1 MSHIVDTHNFQAPG
15 EAAIQEHAAIRLTS
29 SWMGCARNSESTLH
43 QVSPYIG
50 KMKST
55 IGSAL
60 VHAFTSEGQTI
71 YDPFCGSGTI
81 ALEGWR
87 ARRNVVATDL
97 SPYAVTLTQAKLYP
111 CLSLKEAN
119 EEMGRTA
126 RKVTSVISDIDLRRV
141 PKWVR
146 AFYQPDTL
154 RETIAWVEVLKARK
168 SYFLLA
174 CLLGILHHQRPGFL
188 SYPSSHTVP
197 YLRGKKFPRELYP
210 ELYEYRSV
218 KERLEKKV
226 IRALKRLPLLDTSIY
241 RTCSMQDAT
250 SFTPKREVAAIIT
263 SPPYMRQLDYGRD
276 NRLRLWFLGTTDW
289 NALDQRITPS
299 ETQFVEMMK
308 LCLQRWHKVLVKG
321 GTCILALGDTYS
333 KSYGMRLPDVVVQM
347 ATKEIG
353 GYKQVWKHTE
363 MIPDRRRVRHNCK
376 GIQHETVLV
385 LSRTEG

>member
-1 MSHIVDTHNFQAPG
+1 
-15 EAAIQEHAAIRLTS
+15 
-29 SWMGCARNSESTLH
+29 
-43 QVSPYIG
+43 
-50 KMKST
+50 MKST

-60 VHAFTSEGQTI
+60 IQAFTSEGETI

-81 ALEGWR
+81 ALEAWS

-119 EEMGRTA
+119 EEICEA
-126 RKVTSVISDIDLRRV
+126 ALKVRSVVSGIDLRRV

-154 RETIAWVEVLKARK
+154 RESIAWAEVLKARK

-188 SYPSSHTVP
+188 SFPSSHTVP
-197 YLRGKKFPRELYP
+197 YLRANKFPRDLYP

-218 KERLEKKV
+218 RERLEKKIV
-226 IRALKRLPLLDTSIY
+226 RALKRLPLLDTSIY
-241 RTCSMQDAT
+241 RICLKQDAT
-250 SFTPKREVAAIIT
+250 KFMPEREVASIIT

-276 NRLRLWFLGTTDW
+276 NRLRLWFLGISDW
-289 NALDQRITPS
+289 HSLDQRITPP
-299 ETQFVEMMK
+299 ETEFWEMMK
-308 LCLQRWHKVLVKG
+308 LSLRRWHKVLVPG
-321 GTCILALGDTYS
+321 GTCILALGDTQS
-333 KSYGMRLPDVVVQM
+333 NSYGMPLPDAVVQI

-363 MIPDRRRVRHNCK
+363 KIPDRRRVRRNCK
-376 GIQHETVLV
+376 GSQHETILV